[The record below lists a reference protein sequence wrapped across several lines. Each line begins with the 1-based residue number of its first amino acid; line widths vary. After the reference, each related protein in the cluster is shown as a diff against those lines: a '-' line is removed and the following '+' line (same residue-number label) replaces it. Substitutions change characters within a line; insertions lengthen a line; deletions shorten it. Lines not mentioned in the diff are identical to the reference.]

1 MKKLLIS
8 ILSIFIIFTFIS
20 CAAVTSS
27 NDFPKNIRESF
38 VKVEKFIRI
47 KSCINDAGKELCK
60 YDYGMATGSG
70 VVVDQNNDGNYIL
83 TAAHVCDG
91 SKYAPPDK
99 SVKEILVTMQILD
112 LKLKRF
118 DAEIVNMDHEIDACM
133 MYVVGMKEKA
143 MNVAKYDPEPGDK
156 AYNVAA
162 PVGIMYEN
170 VVPLIDGYYMGIRG
184 KSSLYSIPA
193 TGGSSGSPV
202 FNEGGNLIGMIH
214 SVNRYFPVISVS
226 LRTDDLK
233 KFIWESVKKAESK

>member
-1 MKKLLIS
+1 MKRLLIS
-8 ILSIFIIFTFIS
+8 MLFTILVAGITS
-20 CAAVTSS
+20 CAAVTKS
-27 NDFPKNIRESF
+27 NDFPKNVRESF
-38 VKVEKFIRI
+38 VKVEKFVRI
-47 KSCINDAGKELCK
+47 TSCTKVDGKEACK
-60 YDYGMATGSG
+60 YDYAMATGSG
-70 VVVDQNNDGNYIL
+70 VVIDENNEGNYIL
-83 TAAHVCDG
+83 TAGHVCDG
-91 SKYAPPDK
+91 PKFGPEAGVREVLIS
-99 SVKEILVTMQILD
+99 MQVLD

-118 DAEIVNMDHEIDACM
+118 DAQVVNMDNEIDACM
-133 MYVVGMKEKA
+133 MFVVGMKEKA
-143 MNVAKYDPEPGDK
+143 VSISKYDPKPGDK

-202 FNEGGNLIGMIH
+202 FNKDGNLIGMIH

-233 KFIWESVKKAESK
+233 KFVWESVKKAESN